1 MNEQEMAMLLEYWD
15 KGVESDGLG
24 VAKNSAPSFEEI
36 LEQLKLFF
44 EK

>member
-1 MNEQEMAMLLEYWD
+1 MAMLLEYWD